1 LFSARTHF
9 IPSFTNLAFTESITS
24 DLLHLGVCG
33 TSRCRLRLMFVM
45 GNVPSEHVT
54 PLSRSAPGGFLYAPA
69 RNQQA
74 AASWLTALFDSEA
87 APLSFQPGG
96 FFLEGIEKDQR
107 DTSLR
112 VIGMVA
118 SLLMCGIPIPM
129 ELSRSA
135 HL

>member
-1 LFSARTHF
+1 MLLPLAARHRAAF
-9 IPSFTNLAFTESITS
+9 FVRRPGTNRPLAS
-24 DLLHLGVCG
+24 
-33 TSRCRLRLMFVM
+33 
-45 GNVPSEHVT
+45 
-54 PLSRSAPGGFLYAPA
+54 
-69 RNQQA
+69 Q
-74 AASWLTALFDSEA
+74 LTALFDSEA

>member
-1 LFSARTHF
+1 
-9 IPSFTNLAFTESITS
+9 
-24 DLLHLGVCG
+24 
-33 TSRCRLRLMFVM
+33 M

-54 PLSRSAPGGFLYAPA
+54 PLSRSAPGFLYAPA

>member
-1 LFSARTHF
+1 
-9 IPSFTNLAFTESITS
+9 
-24 DLLHLGVCG
+24 
-33 TSRCRLRLMFVM
+33 MFVM
-45 GNVPSEHVT
+45 GNVPSEHIT

-74 AASWLTALFDSEA
+74 AASWLTASFDSEA